1 MTMNKQDII
10 HNYGATNVS
19 VDEDMV
25 AWMRSN
31 HAGETGAVWIY
42 KGAKCISW
50 NSRIIDMA
58 NEHGQT
64 EQQHLVVIEHLVAPE
79 QRSRLLPLWRLSGFM
94 LGFLSGL
101 CGYRAF
107 CITIDAVETFV
118 EQHYQEQ
125 IQYLAHSA
133 GNPALQAVL
142 ERCCAEEVEH
152 QHDAAS
158 KHGIKQR
165 SLIQNAWRFVVGTGS
180 NVAVHLAKAV

>member
-1 MTMNKQDII
+1 MTMNKEAII
-10 HNYGATNVS
+10 NDYGATNVC
-19 VDEDMV
+19 VHEDMV

-42 KGAKCISW
+42 RGAKYIAW

-58 NEHGQT
+58 SEHGQT
-64 EQQHLVVIEHLVAPE
+64 EQQHLLVIEHLLAPE
-79 QRSRLLPLWRLSGFM
+79 QHSRLLPLWRLSGFM

-125 IQYLAHSA
+125 IHCLEQTRS
-133 GNPALQAVL
+133 NPALQAVL
-142 ERCCAEEVEH
+142 HRCCAEEIAH
-152 QHDAAS
+152 QHDAAT
-158 KHGIKQR
+158 KHGIKQH
-165 SLIQNAWRFVVGTGS
+165 SKIQKAWRCIVAAGS
-180 NVAVHLAKAV
+180 NTAVQLAKAV